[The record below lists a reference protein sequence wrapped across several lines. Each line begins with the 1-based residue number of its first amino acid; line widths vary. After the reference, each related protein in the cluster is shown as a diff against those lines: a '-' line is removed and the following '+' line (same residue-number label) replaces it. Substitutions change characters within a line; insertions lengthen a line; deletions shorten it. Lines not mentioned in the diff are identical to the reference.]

1 MFNKCDSC
9 NNKAAYTVAGY
20 YLAHYLCAPCA
31 ASLCLKQGDTV
42 GAAKLIGQ

>member
-42 GAAKLIGQ
+42 GAAKLISQ

>member
-1 MFNKCDSC
+1 MSDKCDSC

-31 ASLCLKQGDTV
+31 ASLCLNQGDTV
-42 GAAKLIGQ
+42 GAAKFNGQ